1 MSPIFGL
8 LVDKTGK
15 NIIWVLCAV
24 ATTLASHVM
33 LAFTLWNPWIAM
45 VMWLLTPR
53 GQGGL
58 GSLWQKPRSALLI
71 VVLLRVG
78 KTVT

>member
-24 ATTLASHVM
+24 VTTLASHVM

-45 VMWLLTPR
+45 VMWLLTLR
-53 GQGGL
+53 TQGGL
-58 GSLWQKPRSALLI
+58 CSLWQKPRSALLI
-71 VVLLRVG
+71 AVLLRVG